1 MALISSLAAEK
12 RDRTTSSDHS
22 RDFLHIH
29 KGVTRSG
36 NLPSPENRQANIPAG
51 KGFGMK
57 TGMAVLCWSLF
68 LAVPLLAREK
78 IDVIIMKNGDRITCE
93 IKGLAADT
101 LYVRVDYIL
110 GVSSIEWSKVDHVE
124 SKQLFIV
131 KTQAGLVYTGALSTP
146 ENSGARPVK
155 IEILEPTDTR
165 VKIEKSQIIKMDET
179 ASTIWQR
186 FNGDI
191 GLGVIYSKGN
201 QSTQYNFSSSL
212 NYPRERWSA
221 SAAYNSTLS
230 SSTGRSPATRNELNL
245 NLERLLRWNNWYYT
259 GLADFLQS
267 SEQGIQLQSGI
278 GGGIGRYL
286 VNDNRSTISLFGG
299 LVWQRINYQQ
309 MIVPSLTQNAA
320 SALIGS
326 EVRLF
331 RFNKTNLSVSA
342 TLLPAI
348 TESGRVHFNL
358 NTSYY
363 VKLWSNLTWNISFYG
378 NWDNQPPPTFSG
390 SDYGSSSG
398 VSWRFGNR

>member
-1 MALISSLAAEK
+1 MIHSERPLAFGQDHEFLIR
-12 RDRTTSSDHS
+12 RDNLR
-22 RDFLHIH
+22 LPA
-29 KGVTRSG
+29 VCWA
-36 NLPSPENRQANIPAG
+36 NLPAVRGS
-51 KGFGMK
+51 GMK
-57 TGMAVLCWSLF
+57 TGMVLLWLALF

-78 IDVIIMKNGDRITCE
+78 SDVIVMKNGDRITCE

-101 LYVRVDYIL
+101 LNIRVDYIL
-110 GVSSIEWSKVDHVE
+110 GISSVEWSKVDHVE

-131 KTQAGLVYTGALSTP
+131 KTQDGLVYSGTLSTT
-146 ENSGARPVK
+146 ETSGGRPVK
-155 IEILEPTDTR
+155 IQILEPSDTK
-165 VKIEKSQIIKMDET
+165 VEIEKPQIIKMDQT
-179 ASTIWQR
+179 SSTIWER

-201 QSTQYNFSSSL
+201 QSTQFNFNSDV

-230 SSTGRSPATRNELNL
+230 SSTGRSPSTRNEINL
-245 NLERLLRWNNWYYT
+245 NVERLLRWNNWYYA
-259 GLADFLQS
+259 GIDDFLQS
-267 SEQGIQLQSGI
+267 SEQGIQLQSSI

-286 VNDNRSTISLFGG
+286 VNDNRSTISVLGG

-320 SALIGS
+320 SGLIGA

-342 TLLPAI
+342 SLLPSL
-348 TESGRVHFNL
+348 TQSGRVHFNI

-363 VKLWSNLTWNISFYG
+363 VKLWSNLTWNVSFYG
-378 NWDNQPPPTFSG
+378 NWDNRPPPNFSG

-398 VSWRFGNR
+398 VSWKFGNR

>member
-1 MALISSLAAEK
+1 MKAGMVILCLAL
-12 RDRTTSSDHS
+12 
-22 RDFLHIH
+22 F
-29 KGVTRSG
+29 VTAP
-36 NLPSPENRQANIPAG
+36 LP
-51 KGFGMK
+51 
-57 TGMAVLCWSLF
+57 
-68 LAVPLLAREK
+68 AREK
-78 IDVIIMKNGDRITCE
+78 SDVIIMKNGDRITCE
-93 IKGLAADT
+93 IKSLASDT
-101 LYVRVDYIL
+101 LYIKVDYIL
-110 GVSSIEWSKVDHVE
+110 GTSSVEWIKVDHVE

-131 KTQAGLVYTGALSTP
+131 KTQDGVVY
-146 ENSGARPVK
+146 SGTMSMRETSGSRPVR
-155 IEILEPTDTR
+155 IQVLEPSGTEVEIDKTH
-165 VKIEKSQIIKMDET
+165 IIDLEQT
-179 ASTIWQR
+179 SDTIWQR

-201 QSTQYNFSSSL
+201 QSTQYNFSSYL

-245 NLERLLRWNNWYYT
+245 NIERLLCWNNWYYA

-286 VNDNRSTISLFGG
+286 VNDNRSSISLVGG

-309 MIVPSLTQNAA
+309 MIVPSMTQNAA

-363 VKLWSNLTWNISFYG
+363 IKLWSNLTWNISFYG

-390 SDYGSSSG
+390 SDYGTSSG
-398 VSWRFGNR
+398 VAWKFGNR

>member
-1 MALISSLAAEK
+1 
-12 RDRTTSSDHS
+12 
-22 RDFLHIH
+22 
-29 KGVTRSG
+29 
-36 NLPSPENRQANIPAG
+36 
-51 KGFGMK
+51 
-57 TGMAVLCWSLF
+57 
-68 LAVPLLAREK
+68 
-78 IDVIIMKNGDRITCE
+78 
-93 IKGLAADT
+93 
-101 LYVRVDYIL
+101 
-110 GVSSIEWSKVDHVE
+110 
-124 SKQLFIV
+124 
-131 KTQAGLVYTGALSTP
+131 
-146 ENSGARPVK
+146 
-155 IEILEPTDTR
+155 
-165 VKIEKSQIIKMDET
+165 MDET

>member
-1 MALISSLAAEK
+1 M
-12 RDRTTSSDHS
+12 
-22 RDFLHIH
+22 
-29 KGVTRSG
+29 
-36 NLPSPENRQANIPAG
+36 NAG
-51 KGFGMK
+51 IV
-57 TGMAVLCWSLF
+57 VLC
-68 LAVPLLAREK
+68 LALLAPVPLLAREK
-78 IDVIIMKNGDRITCE
+78 NDVIVMKNGDRITCE
-93 IKGLAADT
+93 IKGLASDT
-101 LYVRVDYIL
+101 LYIKVDYIL
-110 GVSSIEWSKVDHVE
+110 GTSSVEWIKVDHVE
-124 SKQLFIV
+124 SNQLFIV
-131 KTQAGLVYTGALSTP
+131 KTQDGIVYTGTLSTP
-146 ENSGARPVK
+146 GYSGERPVK
-155 IEILEPTDTR
+155 IQILEPPDTR
-165 VKIEKSQIIKMDET
+165 VEIDKTRIIDLEQT
-179 ASTIWQR
+179 SDTIWQR

-201 QSTQYNFSSSL
+201 QSTQYNFNSSL

-286 VNDNRSTISLFGG
+286 VNDNRSTVSLFGG

-363 VKLWSNLTWNISFYG
+363 IKLWSNLTWNISFYG
-378 NWDNQPPPTFSG
+378 NWDNQPPPSFSG
-390 SDYGSSSG
+390 SDYGTSSG
-398 VSWRFGNR
+398 VAWKFGNR

>member
-1 MALISSLAAEK
+1 MKAGIVLLCSALL
-12 RDRTTSSDHS
+12 
-22 RDFLHIH
+22 
-29 KGVTRSG
+29 V
-36 NLPSPENRQANIPAG
+36 
-51 KGFGMK
+51 
-57 TGMAVLCWSLF
+57 
-68 LAVPLLAREK
+68 AVPLLAREK
-78 IDVIIMKNGDRITCE
+78 NDVIVMKNGDRITCE
-93 IKGLAADT
+93 IKSLASDT
-101 LYVRVDYIL
+101 LYIKVDYIL
-110 GVSSIEWSKVDHVE
+110 DTLSVEWIKVDHVE

-131 KTQAGLVYTGALSTP
+131 KTQDGIVYSGTLSTP
-146 ENSGARPVK
+146 ASSGERPVK
-155 IEILEPTDTR
+155 IQILEPPDTR
-165 VKIEKSQIIKMDET
+165 VEIDKTRIIDLEQT
-179 ASTIWQR
+179 SDTIWQR

-191 GLGVIYSKGN
+191 GLGLIYSKGN

-363 VKLWSNLTWNISFYG
+363 IKLWSNLTWNISFYG

-390 SDYGSSSG
+390 SDYGTSSG
-398 VSWRFGNR
+398 VAWKFGNR

>member
-1 MALISSLAAEK
+1 MQGKLFGGK
-12 RDRTTSSDHS
+12 RVRMRIRVFVLWCAFS
-22 RDFLHIH
+22 F
-29 KGVTRSG
+29 
-36 NLPSPENRQANIPAG
+36 AIP
-51 KGFGMK
+51 
-57 TGMAVLCWSLF
+57 V
-68 LAVPLLAREK
+68 VAREK
-78 IDVIIMKNGDRITCE
+78 SDVIIMKNGDRITCE
-93 IKGLAADT
+93 IKSLASDT
-101 LYVRVDYIL
+101 LYIKVNYIL
-110 GVSSIEWSKVDHVE
+110 NTLSVEWIKVDHVE

-131 KTQAGLVYTGALSTP
+131 KTQDGIVYSGTLSTP
-146 ENSGARPVK
+146 ASSGGRPVN
-155 IEILEPTDTR
+155 IQILEPSYAT
-165 VKIEKSQIIKMDET
+165 VEIEKSQIIKMDET
-179 ASTIWQR
+179 AETIWQR
-186 FNGDI
+186 LNGDI
-191 GLGVIYSKGN
+191 GLGLIYSKGN

-221 SAAYNSTLS
+221 NAAFNSTLS

-245 NLERLLRWNNWYYT
+245 NIERLLRWNNWYYT
-259 GLADFLQS
+259 GITDFLQS

-286 VNDNRSTISLFGG
+286 VNDNRSMVSLYGG

-342 TLLPAI
+342 TLLPAL
-348 TESGRVHFNL
+348 TEYSRVHFNL

-378 NWDNQPPPTFSG
+378 NWDNRPPPTFSG
-390 SDYGSSSG
+390 SDYGTSSG
-398 VSWRFGNR
+398 VAWKFGNR

>member
-1 MALISSLAAEK
+1 MAIISHRDLEKLGRIVNSGQPLDFAQVHQILIRRHNVHSPSL
-12 RDRTTSSDHS
+12 S
-22 RDFLHIH
+22 RA
-29 KGVTRSG
+29 
-36 NLPSPENRQANIPAG
+36 NLPTT
-51 KGFGMK
+51 KGSGMK
-57 TGMAVLCWSLF
+57 TRLVVLWLALF
-68 LAVPLLAREK
+68 LAVPLFSREK
-78 IDVIIMKNGDRITCE
+78 SDIIIMRNGDRITCE
-93 IKGLAADT
+93 IKSLASDT
-101 LYVRVDYIL
+101 LYIKVDYIL
-110 GVSSIEWSKVDHVE
+110 DTLSVEWIKVDHVE

-131 KTQAGLVYTGALSTP
+131 KTQDGIVYSGTLSTP
-146 ENSGARPVK
+146 ASSGERPVK
-155 IEILEPTDTR
+155 IQILEPSDTK
-165 VKIEKSQIIKMDET
+165 VEIDKSQIIKMDET
-179 ASTIWQR
+179 SRTIWQR

-230 SSTGRSPATRNELNL
+230 SSTGRSPSTRNELNL
-245 NLERLLRWNNWYYT
+245 NVERLLRWNNWFYT

-286 VNDNRSTISLFGG
+286 VNDNRSMVSLYGG

-331 RFNKTNLSVSA
+331 RFNKTNLTISA
-342 TLLPAI
+342 TLLPAL
-348 TESGRVHFNL
+348 TESSRVHFNL

-363 VKLWSNLTWNISFYG
+363 IKLWSNLTWNISFYG
-378 NWDNQPPPTFSG
+378 NWDNRPPPSFSG
-390 SDYGSSSG
+390 SDYGTSSG
-398 VSWRFGNR
+398 VAWKFGNR

>member
-1 MALISSLAAEK
+1 M
-12 RDRTTSSDHS
+12 
-22 RDFLHIH
+22 
-29 KGVTRSG
+29 
-36 NLPSPENRQANIPAG
+36 NAG
-51 KGFGMK
+51 IV
-57 TGMAVLCWSLF
+57 VLC
-68 LAVPLLAREK
+68 LALLAPVPLLAREK
-78 IDVIIMKNGDRITCE
+78 NDVIVMKNGDRITCE
-93 IKGLAADT
+93 IKGLASDT
-101 LYVRVDYIL
+101 LYINVDYIL
-110 GVSSIEWSKVDHVE
+110 GTSSVEWIKVDHVE
-124 SKQLFIV
+124 SNQLFIV
-131 KTQAGLVYTGALSTP
+131 KTQDGIVYTGTLSTP
-146 ENSGARPVK
+146 GYSGERPVK
-155 IEILEPTDTR
+155 IQILEPPDTR
-165 VKIEKSQIIKMDET
+165 VEIDKTRIIDLEQT
-179 ASTIWQR
+179 SDTIWQR

-201 QSTQYNFSSSL
+201 QSTQYNFNSSL

-286 VNDNRSTISLFGG
+286 VNDNRSTVSLFGG

-363 VKLWSNLTWNISFYG
+363 IKLWSNLTWNISFYG

-390 SDYGSSSG
+390 SDYGTSSG
-398 VSWRFGNR
+398 VAWKFGNR